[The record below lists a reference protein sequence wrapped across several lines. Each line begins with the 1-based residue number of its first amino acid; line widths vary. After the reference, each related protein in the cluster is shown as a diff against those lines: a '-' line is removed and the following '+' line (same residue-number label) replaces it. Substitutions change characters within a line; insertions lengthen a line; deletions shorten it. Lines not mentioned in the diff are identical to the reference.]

1 MRRVLASMVVGLA
14 MTALMALGAS
24 PALALSFEGH
34 YYTLSSTHVDT
45 LLGNDGG
52 IVSGLVNAALSGT
65 AGTSSSAPVY
75 SGLVPP
81 LSGLI
86 TDTIGGA
93 IQWWTAHS
101 AVLGNVAPD
110 TTVNAGSSVRSD
122 AVTAGVLGGGAFATS
137 FFSGAAGCAGTNNS
151 CGYRAV
157 HWIGAFSVVGAPV
170 TISLT
175 ADDDAWL
182 FLNGSLALDN
192 GGVKASSPA
201 TTTPGSLGVGDYILD
216 LFFADRHQMQ
226 AGITFSC
233 GGAGTCVDLA
243 VVDLEP
249 GVDLDPIPEPATLL
263 LFGTTLAGLGAVL
276 RWRMKGQKAPEV

>member
-1 MRRVLASMVVGLA
+1 MVVGLA
-14 MTALMALGAS
+14 MTVVMALGAS
-24 PALALSFEGH
+24 PALALSFQGH
-34 YYTLSSTHVDT
+34 YYTLSSIHVDT
-45 LLGNDGG
+45 LLGIDEVT
-52 IVSGLVNAALSGT
+52 VSGLVNAALSGT
-65 AGTSSSAPVY
+65 AGTSTSAPVY

-86 TDTIGGA
+86 TDTSAGA

-101 AVLGNVAPD
+101 AVLGNVALD
-110 TTVNAGSSVRSD
+110 TTVNAGSHVRSD
-122 AVTAGVLGGGAFATS
+122 AVTAGVLGGGAFASS
-137 FFSGAAGCAGTNNS
+137 FFSGAAGCAGTANNS
-151 CGYRAV
+151 CGYRSV

-192 GGVKASSPA
+192 GGVKGLSVATA
-201 TTTPGSLGVGDYILD
+201 TTGSKGIGDYTLD
-216 LFFADRHQMQ
+216 LFFADRHREQ

-233 GGAGTCVDLA
+233 GGAGACVDLA

-249 GVDLDPIPEPATLL
+249 GVDLGSTPEPATLL